1 MKSSYKKILIGLLFV
16 AAIVGYFAYQKYNAF
31 VVPNVPSVLNDE
43 FLHIPTG
50 SSFDQ
55 ISNLLI
61 DKGFIK
67 NKESF
72 IEVAERLKYKRENMR
87 TGRFKIEPNW
97 NNLTLVR
104 HLRGG
109 KQEPVK
115 LVLTHARMLENIA
128 AQVAR
133 FIEPDSIAVLETF
146 MNDEIQKKYGYTT
159 ETLPAFFI
167 PNTYEFFWNTS
178 AEGFMERMKKE
189 HDAFWKKDNRTE
201 KAKKIELTPTEVY
214 TLASIVEKETNQNS
228 EKKRMAGVYYNR
240 LKIDMPLQADPTLVF
255 ATRDF
260 AAKRVLNKHINFDSP
275 YNTYK
280 YTGLPPGP
288 ISMASIPSID
298 AVLNHEEHKYLYFCA
313 KPDGSGFH
321 DFAKTLSQHNVN
333 ARNYHRALNKRGQ
346 YR

>member
-1 MKSSYKKILIGLLFV
+1 MNSTVKKILIGLLILGAV
-16 AAIVGYFAYQKYNAF
+16 VGVFGYQKYKAF
-31 VVPNVPSVLNDE
+31 FVANVPSELKKNFIE
-43 FLHIPTG
+43 IPTG
-50 SSFDQ
+50 STFDQ
-55 ISNLLI
+55 ITESLVNQ
-61 DKGFIK
+61 GFIK
-67 NKESF
+67 DEVSF
-72 IEVAERLKYKRENMR
+72 EEVSERLKYKREKMR
-87 TGRFKIEPNW
+87 TGRFKIEPGWSNVD
-97 NNLTLVR
+97 LVR
-104 HLRGG
+104 HLRNG

-115 LVLTHARMLENIA
+115 VVLTHARLLENIA
-128 AQVAR
+128 AKVSR
-133 FIEPDSIAVLETF
+133 FIEPDSATILRTF
-146 MNDEIQKKYGYTT
+146 MDKEVQKKYGYTT
-159 ETLPAFFI
+159 ETLPSFFI

-189 HDAFWKKDNRTE
+189 NDKFWKKENRLE
-201 KAKKIELTPTEVY
+201 KAKKIDLTPNEVY

-260 AAKRVLNKHINFDSP
+260 TAKRVLNKHKNIDSP

-298 AVLNHEEHKYLYFCA
+298 AVLNHEQHKYLYFCA

-321 DFAKTLSQHNVN
+321 DFAKTLAQHNVN
-333 ARNYHRALNKRGQ
+333 ARNYHRELNRRGQ